1 MERIER
7 INIIIVNLVQQQQ
20 ADFVSKH
27 DLYTIE
33 VDKDRNCYS
42 CEGFLI
48 YYKILEI
55 GKQLDRGG

>member
-7 INIIIVNLVQQQQ
+7 TNMIIVNLVQQQQ

-33 VDKDRNCYS
+33 VDKDRNYYS
-42 CEGFLI
+42 CKGFFT
-48 YYKILEI
+48 YYKTLEI